1 MQEEKLMAFPISAA
15 LLDAI
20 VLSIVSRE
28 GTYGYK
34 ITQDI
39 RKVCDMSE
47 STLYP
52 VLGRLLKAGDLDTY
66 DQALD
71 VRMRRYYKI
80 TPQGRMHLVQYLA
93 DWAAYRDKIESVF
106 FGGRSHERI

>member
-1 MQEEKLMAFPISAA
+1 MAFPISAA

-39 RKVCDMSE
+39 RKVCDVSE

-52 VLGRLLKAGDLDTY
+52 VLRRLLKAGDLETY
-66 DQALD
+66 DQAVD
-71 VRMRRYYKI
+71 GRMRRYYKI

-93 DWAAYRDKIESVF
+93 DWAAYRDKLESVF